1 MPAYRSS
8 SKKILKYIEENKL
21 KRGDRLPAE
30 TELAETLQI
39 GRLTLREAMNALK
52 QEGVIYSIQGKGTF
66 VSCDYSII
74 ANSLNLN
81 ESMTE
86 MIESSGYT
94 CNTSL
99 FNKKLVKADKEVA
112 TGLSIE
118 ESTDVLMCE
127 RVRLADDIPVVYS
140 VDYLAPYLAQY
151 FLEITDGNIS
161 LYSFIEE
168 KCQIEIGR
176 CMTEIIPAVADDS
189 LAEKL
194 EVPKYTPL
202 LKFIVMLQDTHCKP
216 IIYAVEYLRADK
228 FRFIINRR
236 R

>member
-8 SKKILKYIEENKL
+8 SKRLLKYIEENKL

-30 TELAETLQI
+30 TELAEALEI
-39 GRLTLREAMNALK
+39 SRLTLREAMNALK
-52 QEGVIYSIQGKGTF
+52 QEGVIYSIQGKGTY
-66 VSCDYSII
+66 VSCDYSMIS
-74 ANSLNLN
+74 NSLNLN

-86 MIESSGYT
+86 MIEASGYT

-99 FNKKLVKADKEVA
+99 FIKKVVKADEEVA
-112 TGLSIE
+112 TGLSLM

-127 RVRLADDIPVVYS
+127 RIRLADDVPVVYS
-140 VDYLAPYLAQY
+140 IDYLAPQLIDR
-151 FLEITDGNIS
+151 FMEVKDENVS
-161 LYSFIEE
+161 LYGFIEQE
-168 KCQIEIGR
+168 CGIEIGR
-176 CMTEIIPAVADDS
+176 CMTQIIPAVADED

-194 EVPKYTPL
+194 AVSRYTPL
-202 LKFIVMLQDTHCKP
+202 LKFVVTVQDTHCKP
-216 IIYAVEYLRADK
+216 IIYAVEHLRADK